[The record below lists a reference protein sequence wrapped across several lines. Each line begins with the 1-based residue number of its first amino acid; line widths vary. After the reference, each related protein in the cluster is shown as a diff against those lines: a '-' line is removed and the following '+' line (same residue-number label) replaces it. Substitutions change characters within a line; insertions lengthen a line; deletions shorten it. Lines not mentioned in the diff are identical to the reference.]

1 MWPYFGTLAGWEAVV
16 AVAGLAHDP
25 IRERGDHR
33 EEHDL
38 RKRGDDPCEVLRAQS
53 GQAWQGPQEEAK
65 VQAQQ
70 LDVD

>member
-25 IRERGDHR
+25 ISERGDHR

-38 RKRGDDPCEVLRAQS
+38 RKRGDDPHEVLRAQP